1 MPFGVSS
8 AGWEPNCKLKMK
20 ISRYKDIAG
29 KKQQHEND
37 GLKTEFKK
45 AKKKRLTFP
54 ICELIWYFSGW

>member
-1 MPFGVSS
+1 
-8 AGWEPNCKLKMK
+8 MK

-29 KKQQHEND
+29 KKKHAND

-54 ICELIWYFSGW
+54 ICELI